1 MLEKEKKRLKR
12 WFDKNTFHCEEFR
25 NLKALLA
32 LKKKKGITISVG
44 IPTLNEEK
52 TIEKIVRTI
61 KKELYDI
68 KLIDEIAVIDSGSKD
83 NTCKIAKRAG
93 ADIYHADDY
102 IEGYK
107 KIKGKGVNLWKSIY
121 LLKGDIIVWIDGDI
135 ENIHPRFVYGLIG
148 PLLADEKVKFVKA
161 FYERPIKIK
170 EKLYPTGGGRVTEIL
185 VKPLFNLFFPELSGM
200 LQPLSGEYAVR
211 RNVLEKIPFFAGY
224 PVETGMLIDIYQKF
238 GVDAIAQTNMGRR
251 IHRNRRLPAL
261 KKMSFEIIQAFLLRA
276 EQLGK
281 LKCLKKF
288 NKTFISHRVYNGM
301 DVLRE
306 KETDIKELP
315 PMLKIK
321 EYRERWKL
329 RK

>member
-1 MLEKEKKRLKR
+1 MLETEKRRLKE
-12 WFDKNTFHCEEFR
+12 WFDKNTFHCEEFSD
-25 NLKALLA
+25 LKALLA
-32 LKKKKGITISVG
+32 LKKKKGIKISVG

-52 TIEKIVRTI
+52 TIKNIVRTI
-61 KKELYDI
+61 KKNLFDKKI
-68 KLIDEIAVIDSGSKD
+68 IDEIAVIDSGSED
-83 NTCKIAKRAG
+83 NTCRIAGKEG
-93 ADIYHADDY
+93 ADIYHADNY

-148 PLLADEKVKFVKA
+148 PLLANEKIKFVKA

-185 VKPLFNLFFPELSGM
+185 VKPLMNLFFPELSGM

-211 RNVLEKIPFFAGY
+211 RDVLEKIPFFAGY
-224 PVETGMLIDIYQKF
+224 PVETGMLIDIHKRC
-238 GVDAIAQTNMGRR
+238 GLDAIAQTNMGKR

-288 NKTFISHRVYNGM
+288 NKTFISHRVHNGG
-301 DVLRE
+301 DILQE

-315 PMLKIK
+315 PMIKIK
-321 EYRERWKL
+321 EYRERWK
-329 RK
+329 